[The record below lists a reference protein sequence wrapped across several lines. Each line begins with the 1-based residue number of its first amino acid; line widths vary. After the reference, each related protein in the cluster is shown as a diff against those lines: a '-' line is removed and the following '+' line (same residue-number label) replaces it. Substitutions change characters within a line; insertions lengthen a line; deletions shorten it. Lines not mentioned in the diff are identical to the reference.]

1 MERKLSRRK
10 AETPR
15 ELKRKNFAELKNKLF
30 VEQEEE
36 EEEAAPNIEF
46 NFFFF

>member
-36 EEEAAPNIEF
+36 EEAAPNIEF